1 MNVAKTFDTNLKDL
15 FAEYTADLAAMLG
28 LDEPVRL
35 LGTNLVANVDT
46 DMVLGI
52 GEPLRGVLDLN
63 FQVCWDRET
72 LLRVFTYNLL
82 LYREHGVPVHSVVIL
97 LRSRDN
103 DLRLEQGVQYAIWPD
118 RGSMRFVPEVVRI
131 WEKPVEELLTGGLGL
146 LALAPLGQLASGVT
160 REQALPEIIRR
171 IHDRLAAEA
180 TPERADQLWNWMY
193 ELTGLHLTE
202 EQVSPH
208 FRRYEVIRQSLTWQ
222 ATMERGEVRALQR
235 TLLRLGTTKFG
246 PPDESTRALL
256 TNQTDL
262 ERLDRMIDSV
272 SVVTTWQEV
281 LATP

>member
-1 MNVAKTFDTNLKDL
+1 MFKTFDTNLKDL
-15 FAEYTADLAAMLG
+15 FAQYPADLAAMLG
-28 LDEPVRL
+28 LEEPVRL

-63 FQVCWDRET
+63 FQVSWDQET

-103 DLRLEQGVQYAIWPD
+103 DLRLEQGVQYSIWPD

-131 WEKPVEELLTGGLGL
+131 WERPVEELLTAGLGL
-146 LALAPLGQLASGVT
+146 LPLAPLGALPTGLT

-171 IHDRLAAEA
+171 IHERLAAEA
-180 TPERADQLWNWMY
+180 TPERGDRLWKWMY
-193 ELTGLHLTE
+193 ELTGLHLTQ
-202 EQVSPH
+202 EQVSPY
-208 FRRYEVIRQSLTWQ
+208 FRRFEVIRQSLTWQ
-222 ATMERGEVRALQR
+222 YQMEQADIRGMRHAL
-235 TLLRLGTTKFG
+235 LLLGTTKFG
-246 PPDESTRALL
+246 PPDDASRALL
-256 TNQTDL
+256 TGQTDL
-262 ERLDRMIDSV
+262 AQLERMVQSML
-272 SVVTTWQEV
+272 VVNTWPEL

>member
-1 MNVAKTFDTNLKDL
+1 MAKTFDTNLKDL
-15 FAEYTADLAAMLG
+15 FVQYPADLAAMLG

-63 FQVCWDRET
+63 FQVCWDQET

-103 DLRLEQGVQYAIWPD
+103 DLRLEQGVEYSIWPKK
-118 RGSMRFVPEVVRI
+118 GSMRFIPEVVRI
-131 WEKPVEELLTGGLGL
+131 WERSIEERLTAGLGV
-146 LALAPLGQLASGVT
+146 LALAPLGQLPSGLT
-160 REQALPEIIRR
+160 REEALPEILRR
-171 IHDRLAAEA
+171 IHERLTAET
-180 TPERADQLWNWMY
+180 TPEQGDQLWNWMY

-208 FRRYEVIRQSLTWQ
+208 FRSYEVIRQSLTWQ
-222 ATMERGEVRALQR
+222 ASMRRGEVRGIQR
-235 TLLRLGTTKFG
+235 TLLRLGTNKFG
-246 PPDESTRALL
+246 PPDETTRALL

-272 SVVTTWQEV
+272 SVVNTWQAV
-281 LATP
+281 LATA